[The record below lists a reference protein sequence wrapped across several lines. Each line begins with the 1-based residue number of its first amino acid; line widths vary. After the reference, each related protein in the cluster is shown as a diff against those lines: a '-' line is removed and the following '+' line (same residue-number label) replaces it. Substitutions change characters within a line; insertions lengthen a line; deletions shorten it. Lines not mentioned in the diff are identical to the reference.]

1 MRLKN
6 LPAAT
11 VSRRHNRR
19 MLTTPKP
26 LISELD
32 MPHIDRVFE
41 SDGGYVLDFT
51 NATFGAFFAEEVG
64 VNINA
69 DEFHAD
75 GSSKGRRL
83 RCFLRTADA
92 RTVVK
97 ALRDLLA
104 YRTELHE
111 FTNPVYTLE
120 QVRSFGKVQK
130 IIERLEQA
138 SPSTDGIDRFSADET
153 LDELVASIERDINAD
168 KPQVA
173 LDRLHTYCMKKFAH
187 LLRVNGLESVAG
199 ETLNARAGRYFNP
212 LRRRGVRPITDKIM
226 KTTVEAFELFNAVR
240 NNESLAHDNVLI
252 EPAEA
257 RYIFEAVTNLLRFV
271 KSVEGRDYEL
281 GTVGTPRD
289 KVREG

>member
-1 MRLKN
+1 
-6 LPAAT
+6 
-11 VSRRHNRR
+11 

-26 LISELD
+26 MISELD

-64 VNINA
+64 VNIDA
-69 DEFHAD
+69 EEFRAD
-75 GSSKGRRL
+75 GDSKGRRL
-83 RCFLRTADA
+83 RRFLRTCDA

-97 ALRDLLA
+97 ALRALLA
-104 YRTELHE
+104 YREELHA
-111 FTNPVYTLE
+111 FSKPVYTLE
-120 QVRSFGKVQK
+120 QVRSLGKVRK
-130 IIERLEQA
+130 LVERLEQGA
-138 SPSTDGIDRFSADET
+138 PSTDGIERFSADET
-153 LDELVASIERDINAD
+153 LDELVAGIERDIKAD

-187 LLRVNGLESVAG
+187 LLRVNGLEPVAG

-212 LRRRGVRPITDKIM
+212 LRRRGMRPMTDKIM
-226 KTTVEAFELFNAVR
+226 KTTVEVFELFNGVR

-252 EPAEA
+252 EHAEA

-271 KSVEGRDYEL
+271 KNVEGRDYEP
-281 GTVGTPRD
+281 GAVAKAHERQNVP
-289 KVREG
+289 

>member
-1 MRLKN
+1 
-6 LPAAT
+6 
-11 VSRRHNRR
+11 
-19 MLTTPKP
+19 MLTATKP

-64 VNINA
+64 VNIDA
-69 DEFHAD
+69 EEFRAD
-75 GSSKGRRL
+75 GDSKGRRL
-83 RCFLRTADA
+83 RRFLRTSDA
-92 RTVVK
+92 RTVAK
-97 ALRDLLA
+97 ALRALLA
-104 YRTELHE
+104 YREELHA
-111 FTNPVYTLE
+111 FTNPVYRLE
-120 QVRSFGKVQK
+120 QVRSLGKVQK
-130 IIERLEQA
+130 IVEGA
-138 SPSTDGIDRFSADET
+138 PSTDGIDRFSADET
-153 LDELVASIERDINAD
+153 LDELVASIERDIKAD

-187 LLRVNGLESVAG
+187 LLCVNGLEPVAG

-212 LRRRGVRPITDKIM
+212 LRRRGVRPMTDKIM
-226 KTTVEAFELFNAVR
+226 KTTVEVFELFNGVR

-271 KSVEGRDYEL
+271 KNVEARDYEL
-281 GTVGTPRD
+281 GAVGKAHDERQN
-289 KVREG
+289 VR